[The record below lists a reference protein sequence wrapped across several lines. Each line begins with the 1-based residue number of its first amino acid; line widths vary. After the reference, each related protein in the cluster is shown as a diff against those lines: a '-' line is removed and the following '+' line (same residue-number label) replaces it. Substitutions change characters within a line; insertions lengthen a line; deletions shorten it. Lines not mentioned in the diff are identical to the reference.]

1 LLWILLIAMPLAMDK
16 SSKGIP
22 IMLVVRKR
30 KGYITILAMTPPN
43 APSNRVLTIL
53 WYITE
58 ILHSKISIKV
68 YYVDTKSQDK

>member
-1 LLWILLIAMPLAMDK
+1 MPLAMDK

-30 KGYITILAMTPPN
+30 KGYITMLAMTPPN

-53 WYITE
+53 
-58 ILHSKISIKV
+58 
-68 YYVDTKSQDK
+68 